1 MCQNRHRR
9 YRGRCLCMWVWKM
22 WWNLGM
28 WRWGTVELQLRQGF
42 TDVRDFTVVRTSS
55 DVRPFPVVRSL
66 GENRAR
72 GEELQKIPG
81 KKKMVRSKLSGL
93 VDGKRWGG
101 LEKLDPHT
109 ATQIHGPNPTKSQL
123 TNKSQKK
130 FGAIFGGEFSELGRK
145 QQNQARKHGVGA
157 PKT

>member
-1 MCQNRHRR
+1 MEDVCVCGF
-9 YRGRCLCMWVWKM
+9 GRCG
-22 WWNLGM
+22 GM
-28 WRWGTVELQLRQGF
+28 WECGGGGTVELQLRQGF

-72 GEELQKIPG
+72 GEELRKTPR
-81 KKKMVRSKLSGL
+81 KKKIVRSKSRGL
-93 VDGKRWGG
+93 VDGKGWGG
-101 LEKLDPHT
+101 WGKLDPHI
-109 ATQIHGPNPTKSQL
+109 ATQIHGPNSTKSQL
-123 TNKSQKK
+123 INKSQKK
-130 FGAIFGGEFSELGRK
+130 IGAILGGEFSELGRK